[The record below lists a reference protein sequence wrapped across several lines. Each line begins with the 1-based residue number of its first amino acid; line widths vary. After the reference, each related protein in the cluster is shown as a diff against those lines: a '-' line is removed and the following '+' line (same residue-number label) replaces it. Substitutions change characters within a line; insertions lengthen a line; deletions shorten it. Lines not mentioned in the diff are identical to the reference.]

1 MNQSMISMLLSNTDQ
16 MGLLLWVKTECVIV
30 NDNSS
35 KNLLSVLND
44 VQVFGGG
51 AHSPQF
57 SLSDRENSEEFPFFL
72 FFFFLLK

>member
-51 AHSPQF
+51 LIHHNFHCLIEKVQKSF
-57 SLSDRENSEEFPFFL
+57 LSS